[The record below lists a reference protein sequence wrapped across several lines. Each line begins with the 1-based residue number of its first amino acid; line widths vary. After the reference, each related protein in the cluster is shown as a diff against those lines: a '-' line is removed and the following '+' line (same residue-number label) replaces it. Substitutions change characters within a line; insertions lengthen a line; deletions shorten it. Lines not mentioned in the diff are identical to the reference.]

1 MFCEYFHSLKA
12 LTLPASQRQG
22 DTGPSTPVLCA
33 VGKSDATQRG
43 SEAKKLRPKTEA
55 LYERRGQL
63 MKRVSIRSVAISCFL
78 LAAPSFAAAD
88 NALFSSDDGNVVLF
102 GDIGLAN
109 IKAQEFVYRGAEK
122 CSDSGW
128 ESKGHKCSQLNWE
141 SKGMTLFTAGVD
153 AQIDNDW
160 SLKGSVKV
168 GAIGDGHMTDY
179 DWASPGHD
187 DWSHRSIH
195 PDTELDHYIAGSIEI
210 DRIIYGN
217 ETSSIAV
224 GAGVRYT
231 DVKWT
236 AYGGSDVYSSDDS
249 FRDQSGTW
257 PSGKGI
263 SYRQKIPVGFVSL
276 SGEHVVGDL
285 TISGGIQGGL
295 SFGIKDIDDHWLRD
309 LRFRSDMSPAP
320 TIGANVAVSYA
331 VTPAASLY
339 LSGSFERVFQ
349 MRGNMLMDDT
359 AKGTRSPWL
368 QDEAGANFESMSIS
382 FGLKG
387 TF

>member
-22 DTGPSTPVLCA
+22 DTGPSTPVACA
-33 VGKSDATQRG
+33 VGKSDATRRR
-43 SEAKKLRPKTEA
+43 SEAKKLRLKTEA
-55 LYERRGQL
+55 LDKTRGQP

-88 NALFSSDDGNVVLF
+88 NALFSSDDGNVVVF

-109 IKAQEFVYRGAEK
+109 IKAQEFFY
-122 CSDSGW
+122 
-128 ESKGHKCSQLNWE
+128 KGDHKLSQLNWE

-179 DWASPGHD
+179 DWYSPGHD
-187 DWSHRSIH
+187 DWSERSVS

-210 DRIIYGN
+210 DRIVYGN

-236 AYGGSDVYSSDDS
+236 DYGGSYVYSSDNS
-249 FRDQSGTW
+249 FRDLSGTF

-263 SYRQKIPVGFVSL
+263 SYRQQIPVGFVSL

-285 TISGGIQGGL
+285 TISGSIQGGL

-331 VTPAASLY
+331 VTPGASLY
-339 LSGSFERVFQ
+339 LSGSFDRVFHS
-349 MRGNMLMDDT
+349 RGDKERHDFATGENDFVKDF
-359 AKGTRSPWL
+359 
-368 QDEAGANFESMSIS
+368 AGATFEAMSVS

>member
-22 DTGPSTPVLCA
+22 DTGPSTPVACA
-33 VGKSDATQRG
+33 VGKSDATRRG
-43 SEAKKLRPKTEA
+43 SEAKKLRLKTEA
-55 LYERRGQL
+55 LDKTRGQP

-88 NALFSSDDGNVVLF
+88 NALFSSDDGNVVVF

-109 IKAQEFVYRGAEK
+109 IKAQEFFYIG
-122 CSDSGW
+122 D
-128 ESKGHKCSQLNWE
+128 HKLSQLNWE

-179 DWASPGHD
+179 DWASPRHD
-187 DWSHRSIH
+187 DWSHRSVS

-210 DRIIYGN
+210 DRIVYGN

-231 DVKWT
+231 DV
-236 AYGGSDVYSSDDS
+236 
-249 FRDQSGTW
+249 
-257 PSGKGI
+257 
-263 SYRQKIPVGFVSL
+263 
-276 SGEHVVGDL
+276 
-285 TISGGIQGGL
+285 
-295 SFGIKDIDDHWLRD
+295 
-309 LRFRSDMSPAP
+309 
-320 TIGANVAVSYA
+320 
-331 VTPAASLY
+331 
-339 LSGSFERVFQ
+339 
-349 MRGNMLMDDT
+349 
-359 AKGTRSPWL
+359 
-368 QDEAGANFESMSIS
+368 
-382 FGLKG
+382 
-387 TF
+387 